1 MKEAI
6 VREMMNFDC
15 LFMNIVNC
23 YTYLKPIASKENKQQ
38 QKGRPWKII
47 DEKRSDRKKSN
58 KIERE
63 IENVIKHVS

>member
-1 MKEAI
+1 MKEEI
-6 VREMMNFDC
+6 VREMTNFDC
-15 LFMNIVNC
+15 LFMNIDNC
-23 YTYLKPIASKENKQQ
+23 YTYLKPIISKENKQQ